1 MEMDAGLGVGLS
13 YLLLSFC
20 VLSTRICSFVGF
32 SRKIFFAK
40 DSFSGKKRKERY
52 KNWTVF

>member
-1 MEMDAGLGVGLS
+1 MDAGLGVGLS

-20 VLSTRICSFVGF
+20 VLSICSFVGF
-32 SRKIFFAK
+32 SSKRQFFR
-40 DSFSGKKRKERY
+40 GKKRKERY

>member
-1 MEMDAGLGVGLS
+1 MDAGLGVGLS